1 MTTAAAHR
9 PTRSSLRSP
18 VRVLLVDDSP
28 WQREGWAVLLGSQ
41 PDFEVVG
48 QAGDGALA
56 LRQARKQQ
64 VDVVLMDIQMPR
76 VDGIVATTRI
86 LTDAKVL
93 AHGPAPRVILVTG
106 VDLDDQ
112 VAAAAEAGAYAV
124 LYKDAEP
131 EGLFDAIRAAAR
143 TRSVVE

>member
-1 MTTAAAHR
+1 VTTPAVNR
-9 PTRSSLRSP
+9 PARRPARKPALPP

-28 WQREGWAVLLGSQ
+28 WQREGWAVLFGSQ

-48 QAGDGALA
+48 QAGDGAHA
-56 LRQARKQQ
+56 LRQARKQR

-76 VDGIVATTRI
+76 VDGMVATTRI

-93 AHGPAPRVILVTG
+93 ANGPAPRVILVTG
-106 VDLDDQ
+106 VGLDEQ
-112 VAAAAEAGAYAV
+112 VAAAAEAGAFAV

-131 EGLFDAIRAAAR
+131 EGLFDAIRAAAGR
-143 TRSVVE
+143 

>member
-1 MTTAAAHR
+1 
-9 PTRSSLRSP
+9 

-28 WQREGWAVLLGSQ
+28 WQREGWATLLGSQ

-48 QAGDGALA
+48 QAADGNQA

-76 VDGIVATTRI
+76 VNGFAATARI
-86 LTDAKVL
+86 LSDAKVL

-106 VDLDDQ
+106 VDLDQ
-112 VAAAAEAGAYAV
+112 HVAAAAEAGAYAV

-131 EGLFDAIRAAAR
+131 EGLFTAIREASR
-143 TRSVVE
+143 KRSAVE